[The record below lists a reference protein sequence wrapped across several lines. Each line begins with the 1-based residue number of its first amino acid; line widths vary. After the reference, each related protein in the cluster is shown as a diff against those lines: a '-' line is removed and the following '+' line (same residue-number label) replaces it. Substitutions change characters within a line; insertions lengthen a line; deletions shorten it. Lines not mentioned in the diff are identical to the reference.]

1 MIEEEVLISVDLV
14 SQQSLI
20 KVEHKKFNLNTDQ
33 SIAAKNI
40 ISSMGDKNFK
50 RFLIDGVTG
59 SGKTEVYFEAIEEAL
74 KRNKQSLILLPEISL
89 TESLFE
95 RIKIRFGF

>member
-1 MIEEEVLISVDLV
+1 MLDLFEEPSNLFSSSEIIKTAKVSPSVIKKLIEEEVLISVDLV

-40 ISSMGDKNFK
+40 IS
-50 RFLIDGVTG
+50 
-59 SGKTEVYFEAIEEAL
+59 
-74 KRNKQSLILLPEISL
+74 
-89 TESLFE
+89 
-95 RIKIRFGF
+95 